1 MSNTLW
7 SCVILGDP
15 RTKKNSQRI
24 VGSGPKCPSCGKF
37 KKQWIMQS
45 TQHDAWFKDAT
56 RQINRRG
63 KPPEAIKRPMQLVY
77 RVYVKTRRIVDDTN
91 LQAAIDDLLV
101 RNEVI
106 DDDNIWLIKS
116 RDGSR
121 YRYDPYNPRVEITI
135 TASDE
140 GEPEQLGLFEE

>member
-1 MSNTLW
+1 MRNILW
-7 SCVILGDP
+7 SCTILGDP

-24 VGSGPKCPSCGKF
+24 VGSGPKCPACGKF
-37 KKQWIMQS
+37 RKQWIMQS
-45 TQHDAWFKDAT
+45 AQHDAWYKDAT
-56 RQINRRG
+56 KQIKAKGR
-63 KPPEAIKRPMQLVY
+63 PEEPIKRPVQLIY
-77 RVYVKTRRIVDDTN
+77 KVYVKTRRVVDDTN

-121 YRYDPYNPRVEITI
+121 YLYDPYNPRVEITI
-135 TASDE
+135 LESDE
-140 GEPEQLGLFEE
+140 GEPEQIGLFQD